1 MRTLRDIK
9 YMLAILIASIAFV
22 SCGGS
27 GNRDRIPL
35 LKDLEGLA
43 TVKPG
48 ENMTDYYT
56 RDTIRA
62 ARRYSSS
69 HNGTDILSGMDRKI
83 FAKGAEMHSV
93 DEKRNGDSAEVTVQI
108 DRHPAVNMI
117 GLRVRIPLKYESGRW
132 KIDRSDM
139 IPE

>member
-1 MRTLRDIK
+1 MK
-9 YMLAILIASIAFV
+9 YGAAVLVTAIAFV
-22 SCGGS
+22 SCSGS
-27 GNRDRIPL
+27 GDRDRIPL
-35 LKDLEGLA
+35 LKDLETLSA
-43 TVKPG
+43 VKPG
-48 ENMTDYYT
+48 ENMSDYYT
-56 RDTIRA
+56 SDTIRA
-62 ARRYSSS
+62 ARRYSLS

-93 DEKRNGDSAEVTVQI
+93 GEKRNGDSAEVLVQI

-117 GLRVRIPLKYESGRW
+117 GLRVRIPLRYEGGRW